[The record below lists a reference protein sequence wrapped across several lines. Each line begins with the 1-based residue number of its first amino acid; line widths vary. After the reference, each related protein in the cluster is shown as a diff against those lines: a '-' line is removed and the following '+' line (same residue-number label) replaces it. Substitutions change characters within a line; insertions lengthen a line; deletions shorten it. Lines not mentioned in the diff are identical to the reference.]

1 MTVKSVID
9 KNMIRDIT
17 REDLTPRKSM
27 TDAINEIRDILES
40 YVHDNPEEAYDTQ
53 VAWNKL
59 MEKVDE

>member
-1 MTVKSVID
+1 MMTKSRID

-17 REDLTPRKSM
+17 REDLTPRVTLS
-27 TDAINEIRDILES
+27 DAINEIRDILES
-40 YVHDNPEEAYDTQ
+40 YVHDNPNEAYETQ

>member
-1 MTVKSVID
+1 MTKSRID

-17 REDLTPRKSM
+17 REDLTPRVTL

-40 YVHDNPEEAYDTQ
+40 HVHDNPSEAYDTQ

-59 MEKVDE
+59 MERIDS